1 MKKILAMIL
10 AGGRVDEL
18 GSLTI
23 YRPKSVVPFGGM
35 YRIIDF
41 PLSNLLHS
49 GITRVGVLGQ
59 YHSASLI
66 RHIGNGAAWDFV
78 GRNRGAFFL
87 PPFKG
92 EKNQNWYSGTA
103 DAIAQNIYFIK
114 ENSPDLV
121 LILSGDHVY
130 KMNYQDLIDFHEVQ
144 KADMTAVFK
153 TTKTNHTSRF
163 GQALFEQE
171 DEIGGRIIEYHEKP
185 IKQLSP
191 WVSLTIYLFDTNIL
205 LDVLNKTYK
214 ENNYHIGKDI
224 IPKMLKNYRV
234 YGYKFKGYW
243 GYTQTVDEYWQT
255 NMDILDKP
263 NELPLRDW
271 QIRTNLEHRNLR
283 DRVPIQI
290 GSHAEISN
298 SLINS
303 GCIINGKV
311 DHSILFSGVEI
322 EKGAEVKDSIV
333 MFDSKIGK
341 NMKIN
346 RTIVNTDLNIND
358 NTTIGIGKTTGMK
371 DFLLET
377 IGGIHVVSK
386 MQVD

>member
-18 GSLTI
+18 GSLTS

-35 YRIIDF
+35 YRVIDF

-66 RHIGNGAAWDFV
+66 RHIGNGAAWDLV

-130 KMNYQDLIDFHEVQ
+130 KMNYQELVNYHRAHHADL
-144 KADMTAVFK
+144 TAVFK
-153 TTKTNHTSRF
+153 TTATNHTSRF
-163 GQALFEQE
+163 GQGLFAEE
-171 DEIGGRIIEYHEKP
+171 DESGGRIIDYREKP
-185 IKQLSP
+185 TKQLSS
-191 WVSLTIYLFDTNIL
+191 WVSLTIYLFNT
-205 LDVLNKTYK
+205 DVLLNVLNATYK
-214 ENNYHIGKDI
+214 EKDYHIGKDI
-224 IPKMLKNYRV
+224 IPTMLKNYNV

-263 NELPLRDW
+263 DELPLRNW

-283 DRVPIQI
+283 DRVPIQV
-290 GSHAEISN
+290 GNQAEISN

-303 GCIINGKV
+303 GCIVNGKV
-311 DHSILFSGVEI
+311 EHSILFPGVQI
-322 EKGAEVKDSIV
+322 ESGAEVKDSIV

-341 NMKIN
+341 NAKIN
-346 RTIVNTDLNIND
+346 HTIVNTDLYIDENS
-358 NTTIGIGKTTGMK
+358 TIGFGKTIIRK
-371 DFLLET
+371 EFLLET

-386 MQVD
+386 KRVD

>member
-1 MKKILAMIL
+1 MIL

-18 GSLTI
+18 GSLTS

-35 YRIIDF
+35 YRVIDF

-49 GITRVGVLGQ
+49 GITKVGVLGQ

-92 EKNQNWYSGTA
+92 EKQQNWYSGTA

-130 KMNYQDLIDFHEVQ
+130 KMDYQLLLNYHEAHN
-144 KADMTAVFK
+144 ADMTAVFK
-153 TTKTNHTSRF
+153 TTSTNHTSRF
-163 GQALFEQE
+163 GQGLFEEE
-171 DEIGGRIIEYHEKP
+171 DEFGGRIIDYHEKP
-185 IKQLSP
+185 KKPLSS
-191 WVSLTIYLFDTNIL
+191 WVSLTIYLFDTNVL

-214 ENNYHIGKDI
+214 ESDYHIGKDI
-224 IPKMLKNYRV
+224 IPQMLKNYRV

-263 NELPLRDW
+263 DELPLRTW

-283 DRVPIQI
+283 DRVPIQV
-290 GSHAEISN
+290 GSQAKISN

-303 GCIINGKV
+303 GCIVNGKV
-311 DHSILFSGVEI
+311 EHSILFSGVQVEH
-322 EKGAEVKDSIV
+322 GAVIKDSIV

-341 NMKIN
+341 KAKID
-346 RTIVNTDLNIND
+346 RTIVNTDLNID
-358 NTTIGIGKTTGMK
+358 EKTSFGTGKTTVK
-371 DFLLET
+371 NDLLLET

-386 MQVD
+386 IRVE

>member
-35 YRIIDF
+35 YRVIDF

-49 GITRVGVLGQ
+49 GITKVGVLGQ

-92 EKNQNWYSGTA
+92 EKRQNWYSGTA
-103 DAIAQNIYFIK
+103 DAIAQNIFFIK

-121 LILSGDHVY
+121 LILSGDHIY
-130 KMNYQDLIDFHEVQ
+130 KMDYQALVNYHRAQ

-153 TTKTNHTSRF
+153 TTDTNHTSRF
-163 GQALFEQE
+163 GQALFADE
-171 DEIGGRIIEYHEKP
+171 DETGGRIVEYHEKP
-185 IKQLSP
+185 TRQLSP
-191 WVSLTIYLFDTNIL
+191 CVSLTIYLFDTNVL
-205 LDVLNKTYK
+205 LDVLSKTYK
-214 ENNYHIGKDI
+214 ESDYHIGKDI
-224 IPKMLKNYRV
+224 LPKMVKDYRLF
-234 YGYKFKGYW
+234 GYKFKGYW

-263 NELPLRDW
+263 NDLPLRKW

-290 GSHAEISN
+290 GTQAEISN
-298 SLINS
+298 SFINS
-303 GCIINGKV
+303 GCIVNGKV
-311 DHSILFSGVEI
+311 EHSILFSGVEI

-341 NMKIN
+341 NVKIH
-346 RTIVNTDLNIND
+346 RTIVNTDLSLDD
-358 NTTIGIGKTTGMK
+358 NTTIGVGKTAGKK
-371 DFLLET
+371 DLLLET
-377 IGGIHVVSK
+377 IGGIHIVSK
-386 MQVD
+386 KQID

>member
-18 GSLTI
+18 GSLTS

-35 YRIIDF
+35 YRVIDF

-114 ENSPDLV
+114 ENSPDFV

-130 KMNYQDLIDFHEVQ
+130 KMDYQLLLNYHEAHH
-144 KADMTAVFK
+144 ADMTAVFK
-153 TTKTNHTSRF
+153 TTSTNHTSRF
-163 GQALFEQE
+163 GQGLFEEE
-171 DEIGGRIIEYHEKP
+171 DEFGGRIIDYHEKP
-185 IKQLSP
+185 KKPLSP
-191 WVSLTIYLFDTNIL
+191 WVSLTIYLFDTNVL

-214 ENNYHIGKDI
+214 ENDYHIGKDI

-263 NELPLRDW
+263 DELPLRNW

-290 GSHAEISN
+290 GSQAEISN

-303 GCIINGKV
+303 GCIVNGKV
-311 DHSILFSGVEI
+311 EHSILFSGVQVEH
-322 EKGAEVKDSIV
+322 GAVVKDSIV

-341 NMKIN
+341 KAKIEH
-346 RTIVNTDLNIND
+346 TIVNTDLSID
-358 NTTIGIGKTTGMK
+358 EKTSFGTGKTTVK
-371 DFLLET
+371 NDLLLET

-386 MQVD
+386 IRVE